1 MEPLPIPDRLEP
13 VTPSAPTRRQGFSSD
28 DRRKR
33 NHHPP
38 PPQIQ
43 DDDNDDDAPVDGE
56 DLHNVDEL
64 A

>member
-1 MEPLPIPDRLEP
+1 MEAFPIPDRLEP

-38 PPQIQ
+38 SLPIQ
-43 DDDNDDDAPVDGE
+43 DDDNDAPVDGE